1 MGADGVGTLIREA
14 QRRHGL
20 RPEGSGLQAIPADA
34 LVKSPFDPGL
44 ALLVLPEL
52 DELTEP
58 APGEGFAPE
67 RLPGRAARADSP
79 AALLQAL
86 YPADHPVLSLR
97 DGPDLTIAELNDER
111 LRAGALLIPA
121 LEGPANVASPHGL
134 PWLVARLRAPDG
146 CPWDR
151 EQTHLSLRRYLLE
164 ESYEVY
170 DALETGS
177 TPGLAEELGDLLLQV
192 ILHAQYAAEEG
203 VFDLTDVYRG
213 VMTKIVRRHPHVFGD
228 VEAASVD
235 QVIRNWEAIKA
246 DERATRTGQAGAP
259 EPHPEHSPPVEMPAA
274 FAGLSR
280 SLPAL
285 AYAQEMQER
294 AASLGYDWPD
304 REGVVA
310 KIQEELGELQAA
322 PDEAGRN
329 EEFGDLLLVMVNLG
343 RWLGLDSEAA
353 LRSASAKF
361 AARFARVERLAAE
374 RGVGLRDLD
383 ATELDSL
390 WQGAKAERT
399 SA

>member
-1 MGADGVGTLIREA
+1 MTAGGLGTLIREA

-20 RPEGSGLQAIPADA
+20 RPAQSGFQAIPADA
-34 LVKSPFDPGL
+34 LVRSPFDPGL
-44 ALLVLPEL
+44 ATLVLPEA
-52 DELTEP
+52 DHGTGS
-58 APGEGFAPE
+58 ASREGFDPAL
-67 RLPGRAARADSP
+67 LPGRAARGDSA

-97 DGPDLTIAELNDER
+97 DGPDLSVADLDDDR
-111 LRAGALLIPA
+111 LRVGALLIPA
-121 LEGPANVASPHGL
+121 LEGAANAASPHGL

-151 EQTHLSLRRYLLE
+151 EQTHLSLRRFLLE

-170 DALETGS
+170 DALEAGS
-177 TPGLAEELGDLLLQV
+177 TPGLAEELGDLLLQI
-192 ILHAQYAAEEG
+192 ILHAHYAAEEG

-228 VEAASVD
+228 VEAASVE
-235 QVIRNWEAIKA
+235 QVVRNWEAIKA
-246 DERATRTGQAGAP
+246 DERAARSGQAGPP
-259 EPHPEHSPPVEMPAA
+259 ESHPEHSAPSEMPAA

-310 KIQEELGELQAA
+310 KVQEELGELLAA
-322 PDEAGRN
+322 PDDAGRH
-329 EEFGDLLLVMVNLG
+329 EEFGDLLLVVVNLG

-353 LRSASAKF
+353 LRAASTKF

-383 ATELDSL
+383 ATELDGL

-399 SA
+399 TA